1 MTFNYRLGALGYLD
15 WSYFNANYDKN
26 NGLSDQLAALKWVH
40 TFIDSFGGDPN
51 NVTLMGQSAGSMS
64 IIMALMQMPHAV
76 TYFKQ
81 VILLS
86 GTPQIRQC

>member
-40 TFIDSFGGDPN
+40 TFIDSLAE
-51 NVTLMGQSAGSMS
+51 TQ
-64 IIMALMQMPHAV
+64 IM
-76 TYFKQ
+76 
-81 VILLS
+81 
-86 GTPQIRQC
+86 